1 MGRNLTTY
9 DWISLGSRLTSSGH
23 CSVARTVTETS
34 GQCAMNT
41 NPVILK
47 EEKVSFT
54 GCVRTARVAE
64 DLQHREKKNH
74 SYIRSA

>member
-1 MGRNLTTY
+1 
-9 DWISLGSRLTSSGH
+9 
-23 CSVARTVTETS
+23 
-34 GQCAMNT
+34 MNT

-64 DLQHREKKNH
+64 DLQHREKKITVTSEVPERVSLEWAQPKH
-74 SYIRSA
+74 TTCAQAKPALVG